1 MAYIDRRQRNIE
13 IFEDT
18 RGWYTR
24 DAKLK
29 QAVQHSRQGTQ
40 FYAPGELAQIGRAH
54 V

>member
-18 RGWYTR
+18 RDWYTR

-29 QAVQHSRQGTQ
+29 QAVQHYLQHRLLRFMNLRQK
-40 FYAPGELAQIGRAH
+40 FRMFR
-54 V
+54 